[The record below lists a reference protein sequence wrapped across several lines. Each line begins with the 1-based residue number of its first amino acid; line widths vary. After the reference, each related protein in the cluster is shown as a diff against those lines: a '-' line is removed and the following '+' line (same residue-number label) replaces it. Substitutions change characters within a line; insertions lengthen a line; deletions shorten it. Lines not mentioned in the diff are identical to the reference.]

1 MEDVLTHELIHAY
14 DNCRIK
20 YDPDDVRM
28 LACTEVFVLLFPYLF
43 FYIPFSIQIMY
54 IVHPTSFNAAAFLI
68 FQNDIIL
75 WFV

>member
-43 FYIPFSIQIMY
+43 FTILFSMQIMY
-54 IVHPTSFNAAAFLI
+54 IVHPTFFNAVAFLI
-68 FQNDIIL
+68 FQNNVIL
-75 WFV
+75 

>member
-28 LACTEVFVLLFPYLF
+28 LACTEVFILLLPYIFLNADYVYSPPHF
-43 FYIPFSIQIMY
+43 FQIQCCGLPNFSE
-54 IVHPTSFNAAAFLI
+54 
-68 FQNDIIL
+68 
-75 WFV
+75 